1 MKRTLPAGLAMML
14 LAADPAAA
22 QSLPAP
28 IQDNSFLIEEAY
40 NQESGVVQHISAFAL
55 AEGGRAWSYGFTQ
68 EWPILGRRHQAS
80 FTLPLQN
87 EEESVGG
94 GAGVGDIAL
103 HYRYMLAGAEGGA
116 IAAAPRL
123 SVLLPTGDAQ
133 RGRGAG
139 GAALQVNLPISLTLS
154 RALVAH
160 TNAGATLTPAAR
172 NMYGNEART
181 TGVNLGQSLV
191 WLVHPKANLMLEAAW
206 ARDQEV
212 TGPGERAGSNS
223 FFLSP
228 GLRFAIDLPSGLQV
242 VPGVAVPVGIGPSSG
257 ERSVF
262 LYLSF
267 EHSFRRGEPVRT
279 RRER

>member
-1 MKRTLPAGLAMML
+1 MKCTLPAALAMML
-14 LAADPAAA
+14 LAAAPAAA
-22 QSLPAP
+22 QSSAVP

-55 AEGGRAWSYGFTQ
+55 SEDGRTWSYGFTQ
-68 EWPILGRRHQAS
+68 EWPIFGRRHQAS

-87 EEESVGG
+87 EEESFGR
-94 GAGVGDIAL
+94 GVGIGDVAL
-103 HYRYMLAGAEGGA
+103 HYRDMLAGAEGGA
-116 IAAAPRL
+116 LAIAPRL
-123 SVLLPTGDAQ
+123 SVLLPTGDAE

-139 GAALQVNLPISLTLS
+139 GAALQVNLPVSLTLS
-154 RALVAH
+154 RGLVAH
-160 TNAGATLTPAAR
+160 TNAGGTLTPAAR
-172 NMYGNEART
+172 DTHGNEART

-212 TGPGERAGSNS
+212 TGPGERAGSDS

-228 GLRFAIDLPSGLQV
+228 GVRFAIDLPSGLQV
-242 VPGVAVPVGIGPSSG
+242 VPGVAIPIGIGPSSG

-267 EHSFRRGEPVRT
+267 EHSFRHGER
-279 RRER
+279 